1 MRKPKALRCAALA
14 LTMIAGAASAQ
25 SDNPWNG
32 ISAGI
37 NAGEVRNG
45 ACVSGTLNAG
55 LVATDFNQICPSGG
69 SFVWGGQIA
78 DDFQYKKFVLGFSAD
93 LDLGSAKSQSLS
105 ATAGGAAPPAGTY
118 TLSGKLNP
126 NTFGFLG
133 MRVGFAS
140 LQWLPY
146 LKVGALIT
154 SGSHNSTL
162 SYTPAGAVKPTV
174 SFNGGK
180 NFSSAGWAAGGGV
193 EYGFNGPWSISLE
206 YLRANL
212 GKGSDSTAT
221 CSGPAAACAEFSGV
235 TFDTSHNSFKAD
247 IIRIG
252 VNYWFDYW

>member
-1 MRKPKALRCAALA
+1 MRKLKASRCAPLA
-14 LTMIAGAASAQ
+14 LIMIAGAASAQ

-32 ISAGI
+32 IYAGV

-45 ACVSGTLNAG
+45 ACVSGTLNA
-55 LVATDFNQICPSGG
+55 ASISMPISQICPGSG
-69 SFVWGGQIA
+69 SFAYGAQVG
-78 DDFQYKKFVLGFSAD
+78 DDFQYKKLVLGFSAD
-93 LDLGSAKSQSLS
+93 LDLGSTKSQSRAAS
-105 ATAGGAAPPAGTY
+105 SSGAAPPAGTY
-118 TLSGKLNP
+118 TLSGKLDP
-126 NTFGFLG
+126 NTFSLLG
-133 MRVGFAS
+133 MRIGFAS

-154 SGSHNSTL
+154 SGSHESTL

-193 EYGFNGPWSISLE
+193 EYGFNGPWSISVE

-212 GKGSDSTAT
+212 GKGSNSTAT
-221 CSGPAAACAEFSGV
+221 CSGLASVCAEFSGI

>member
-1 MRKPKALRCAALA
+1 MRKLKVNSCALLA
-14 LTMIAGAASAQ
+14 LTSIAGAASAQ

-32 ISAGI
+32 IYAGV

-55 LVATDFNQICPSGG
+55 SVATTFNQLCPSGG
-69 SFVWGGQIA
+69 SLAYGGQIG

-93 LDLGSAKSQSLS
+93 LDLGSTKSQSLS
-105 ATAGGAAPPAGTY
+105 MTSTGAASPAGTY
-118 TLSGKLNP
+118 TLSGKLDP
-126 NTFGFLG
+126 TTFGLLG
-133 MRVGFAS
+133 LRIGYAS
-140 LQWLPY
+140 LRWLPY
-146 LKVGALIT
+146 LKVGAIIT

-193 EYGFNGPWSISLE
+193 EYGFNGPWSLSLE
-206 YLRANL
+206 YLHANL
-212 GKGSDSTAT
+212 GNGSNSTAT
-221 CSGPAAACAEFSGV
+221 CSGLAAACAGFSGI
-235 TFDTSHNSFKAD
+235 TFDTSHDSFQAN

-252 VNYWFDYW
+252 VNYWFNYW